1 MALDHIKSPAI
12 TNLDAS
18 PIVPVTT
25 GEGAMGYLK
34 EVSGYATAQASST
47 IQSTYQ
53 FCRVPSNCKIKSI
66 IFESAAQ
73 TAGSIALGLYYA
85 TDGGSGPSHP
95 LALSF
100 TNTNSVISSTLF
112 SAATSAAS
120 AVVPTE
126 MLTPTTF
133 TIDLRQKPLWSAAG
147 LTTDPGGF
155 FDIVG
160 TVTTTAVTTGLGV
173 WGISVRYTE

>member
-1 MALDHIKSPAI
+1 MALDHQKSPAI

-34 EVSGYATAQASST
+34 EISGYTTAQASST

-66 IFESAAQ
+66 VFESAAQ
-73 TAGSIALGLYYA
+73 TAGSLALGLYYA
-85 TDGGSGPSHP
+85 TDGGGGHP
-95 LALSF
+95 TALSF
-100 TNTNSVISSTLF
+100 TNTNSIISSTLF
-112 SAATSAAS
+112 SAAISCSS
-120 AVVPTE
+120 AVAPTE
-126 MLTPTTF
+126 ELTTATF

-147 LTTDPGGF
+147 LLTDPGGF

-160 TVTTTAVTTGLGV
+160 TVTTTAVTTGTGV

>member
-1 MALDHIKSPAI
+1 MALDHQKTPAI
-12 TNLDAS
+12 VNLDAS
-18 PIVPVTT
+18 PIVPVTA
-25 GEGAMGYLK
+25 GEGAMHYLK
-34 EVSGYATAQASST
+34 EISGYTTAQASST

-66 IFESAAQ
+66 IFESGAQ

-85 TDGGSGPSHP
+85 TDGVGGHP
-95 LALSF
+95 TALSF
-100 TNTNSVISSTLF
+100 TNTNSLINATLF
-112 SAATSAAS
+112 SAATSASS
-120 AVVPTE
+120 AVTPTE
-126 MLTPTTF
+126 MLTASTF

-147 LTTDPGGF
+147 LLTDPGGF

-160 TVTTTAVTTGLGV
+160 TITTTAVTTGTST